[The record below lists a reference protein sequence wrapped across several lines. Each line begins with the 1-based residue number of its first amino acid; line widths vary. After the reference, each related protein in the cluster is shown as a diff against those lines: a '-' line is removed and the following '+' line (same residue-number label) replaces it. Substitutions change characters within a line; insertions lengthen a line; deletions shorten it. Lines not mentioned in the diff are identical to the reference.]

1 MVLMDDMGVEG
12 FRRKGKIIVYPS
24 QVSFKRVYYLTGK
37 VKLIQ
42 SGLVQH
48 IDEVTFM
55 GGKDMAVSTDAKETV
70 PEEDLDQ
77 TDVLESTQ
85 TVILEALEKLGY
97 PREVYELLKE
107 PMKILTVRIP
117 IRMDDG
123 SIKIF
128 TGYRA
133 QHNDAVG
140 PTKGGVRFHPNVTEK
155 EVKALSIWMSLKA
168 GIVNLPYGGGKG
180 GIVCDPREMSF
191 RELEKLSRGY
201 VRAISQIVGPTKD
214 IPAPDVFTNSQIMAW
229 MMDEYSRIREFDSPG
244 FITGK
249 PLVLGGS
256 HGRESATAKG
266 VTICIREAA
275 KKKGIELK
283 DARVVVQ
290 GFGNAGSF
298 LAKFMHDAGAKVI
311 GISDAYGALF
321 DPKGL
326 DIDYLLDRRD
336 SFGTVTK
343 LFKDTITNKELLE
356 LDCDV
361 LVPAAIENQI
371 TRENAHNI
379 QAKIVVEAANGP
391 TTLEA
396 TKILTERG
404 ILLVPDVLAS
414 SGGVTVSYFEWVQ
427 NNQGYYWTEEEVE
440 RRLEEVLVNSF
451 NNVYNTAQTRRVNM
465 RLAAYM
471 VGVRKMAE
479 ASRFRGWI

>member
-1 MVLMDDMGVEG
+1 MESA
-12 FRRKGKIIVYPS
+12 KGNSHVN
-24 QVSFKRVYYLTGK
+24 
-37 VKLIQ
+37 
-42 SGLVQH
+42 
-48 IDEVTFM
+48 
-55 GGKDMAVSTDAKETV
+55 
-70 PEEDLDQ
+70 EEEKH
-77 TDVLESTQ
+77 DVLKSTQ
-85 TVILEALEKLGY
+85 TVIHKALDKLGY
-97 PREVYELLKE
+97 PEEVFELLKE
-107 PMKILTVRIP
+107 PLRLLTVKMP

-123 SIKIF
+123 SVKIF

-133 QHNDAVG
+133 QHNDSVG
-140 PTKGGVRFHPNVTEK
+140 PTKGGIRFHPDVTER
-155 EVKALSIWMSLKA
+155 EVKALSIWMSLKC
-168 GIVNLPYGGGKG
+168 GIVDLPYGGGKG
-180 GIVCDPREMSF
+180 GIVCDPRNMSF
-191 RELEKLSRGY
+191 RELERLSRGY

-229 MMDEYSRIREFDSPG
+229 MMDEYSRIDEYNSPG

-266 VTICIREAA
+266 VTICINEAA
-275 KKKGIELK
+275 KKRGIDIKG
-283 DARVVVQ
+283 ARVIIQ

-311 GISDAYGALF
+311 GISDAYGALH
-321 DPKGL
+321 DPDGL

-343 LFKDTITNKELLE
+343 LFKTTITNQELLE
-356 LDCDV
+356 LDCDI

-371 TRENAHNI
+371 TEDNAANI
-379 QAKIVVEAANGP
+379 KASIVVEAANGP
-391 TTLEA
+391 TTIEA
-396 TKILTERG
+396 TQILTDRG

-414 SGGVTVSYFEWVQ
+414 AGGVTVSYFEWVQ
-427 NNQGYYWTEEEVE
+427 NNQGYYWSEEEVDE
-440 RRLEEVLVNSF
+440 KLEKILVKSF
-451 NNVYNTAQTRRVNM
+451 NNIYDLSQSRRVDM

>member
-1 MVLMDDMGVEG
+1 M
-12 FRRKGKIIVYPS
+12 KIIK
-24 QVSFKRVYYLTGK
+24 QVNVTGGL
-37 VKLIQ
+37 LIMVAEK
-42 SGLVQH
+42 SGDRKQQR
-48 IDEVTFM
+48 
-55 GGKDMAVSTDAKETV
+55 
-70 PEEDLDQ
+70 EEHL
-77 TDVLESTQ
+77 DVLKSTQ
-85 TVILEALEKLGY
+85 TVIKEALEKLGY
-97 PREVYELLKE
+97 PQEVYELLKE
-107 PMKILTVRIP
+107 PIRMMTVKIPV
-117 IRMDDG
+117 RMDDG
-123 SIKIF
+123 TVKIF

-140 PTKGGVRFHPNVTEK
+140 PTKGGIRFHPNVTEN
-155 EVKALSIWMSLKA
+155 EVKALSIWMSLKC
-168 GIVNLPYGGGKG
+168 GIVDLPYGGGKG
-180 GIVCDPREMSF
+180 GIICDPREMSF
-191 RELEKLSRGY
+191 RELERLSRGY

-229 MMDEYSRIREFDSPG
+229 MMDEYSRIDEFNSPG

-256 HGRESATAKG
+256 HGRETATAKG

-275 KKKGIELK
+275 KKRGINLKG
-283 DARVVVQ
+283 ARVVVQ

-298 LAKFMHDAGAKVI
+298 LSKFMHDAGAKVV
-311 GISDAYGALF
+311 GISDAYGALY
-321 DPKGL
+321 DPNGL

-343 LFKDTITNKELLE
+343 LFKNTISNKELLE
-356 LDCDV
+356 LECDI

-371 TRENAHNI
+371 TEENAPNI
-379 QAKIVVEAANGP
+379 KAKIVVEAANGP

-414 SGGVTVSYFEWVQ
+414 AGGVTVSYFEWVQ

-440 RRLEEVLVNSF
+440 EKLEKVMVKSF
-451 NNVYNTAQTRRVNM
+451 NAIYDTAQIRKVNM

-479 ASRFRGWI
+479 ASRFRGWV

>member
-1 MVLMDDMGVEG
+1 ME
-12 FRRKGKIIVYPS
+12 
-24 QVSFKRVYYLTGK
+24 Q
-37 VKLIQ
+37 Q
-42 SGLVQH
+42 SVAAGRQ
-48 IDEVTFM
+48 
-55 GGKDMAVSTDAKETV
+55 
-70 PEEDLDQ
+70 EEQ
-77 TDVLESTQ
+77 RENMDVLVSTQ
-85 TVILEALEKLGY
+85 TVIHQALDKLGY
-97 PREVYELLKE
+97 PEAVYELLKE
-107 PMKILTVRIP
+107 PMRVLTVRIP
-117 IRMDDG
+117 VRMDDG
-123 SIKIF
+123 TVKVF

-140 PTKGGVRFHPNVTEK
+140 PTKGGVRFHPDVTES

-168 GIVNLPYGGGKG
+168 GIVDLPYGGGKG
-180 GIVCDPREMSF
+180 GIICDPRNMSF
-191 RELEKLSRGY
+191 RELERLSRGY

-256 HGRESATAKG
+256 RGRETATAKG
-266 VTICIREAA
+266 VTLMIREAA
-275 KKKGIELK
+275 KKRGLSIEG
-283 DARVVVQ
+283 ARVVIQ

-311 GISDAYGALF
+311 GISDAYGALH
-321 DPKGL
+321 DPDGL

-343 LFKDTITNKELLE
+343 LFKDTITNQELLE
-356 LDCDV
+356 LDCDI
-361 LVPAAIENQI
+361 LVPAAVENQI
-371 TRENAHNI
+371 TAKNADRI
-379 QAKIVVEAANGP
+379 KADIVVEAANGP

-396 TKILTERG
+396 TKILHERD

-414 SGGVTVSYFEWVQ
+414 AGGVTVSYFEWVQ
-427 NNQGYYWTEEEVE
+427 NNQGYYWSDEEVE
-440 RRLEEVLVNSF
+440 QKLEDIMVRAFE
-451 NNVYNTAQTRRVNM
+451 NVYNTAQTRKVDM

-479 ASRFRGWI
+479 ASRFRGWV